1 MTKRRQ
7 ITDHRSQIG
16 FTLFEA
22 IVATAVFAFVIS
34 SVLGV
39 YVATLQMDQKTRA
52 QRAVTQNARFLM
64 EYLAKEIRNGTIDYS
79 AYPGGSAGSLTQ
91 VYIRNQSD
99 ESERIY
105 LDGQNLMLSKLA
117 GTTRLNSSS
126 ILVTKASFYVSPN
139 DNPLITTRP
148 PPDNKQPT
156 VTVVLELTS
165 NYGQRAID
173 TAKINL
179 QSTYTIRAYP
189 SRLP

>member
-148 PPDNKQPT
+148 PPDNQQPT